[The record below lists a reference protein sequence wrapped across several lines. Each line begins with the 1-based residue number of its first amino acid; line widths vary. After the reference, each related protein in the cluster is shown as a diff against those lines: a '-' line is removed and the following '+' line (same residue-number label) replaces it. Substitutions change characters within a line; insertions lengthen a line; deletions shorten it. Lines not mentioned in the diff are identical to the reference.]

1 MILDLRQLISDWL
14 CKIGHSKQP
23 EKAFAGPEGASP
35 RAAETD
41 VGDLFRRLAAPI
53 ADILKGKRP
62 QDIPF
67 DRPTKFELV
76 INLKTAES
84 QGIDVRPCCSP
95 VLRSPNGRAIAQRM
109 SLLLSLFGSAAMSDL
124 SQKCAPKR
132 PTADHFE
139 FRAALL
145 HPPAR
150 RFDLDLP
157 RPCGATILRDGGHDD
172 WLNIPGRGCKPT

>member
-84 QGIDVRPCCSP
+84 QGIDGAPMLLARAEVTEWARNCS
-95 VLRSPNGRAIAQRM
+95 AHE
-109 SLLLSLFGSAAMSDL
+109 SLVVTFW
-124 SQKCAPKR
+124 KCR
-132 PTADHFE
+132 
-139 FRAALL
+139 
-145 HPPAR
+145 
-150 RFDLDLP
+150 
-157 RPCGATILRDGGHDD
+157 
-172 WLNIPGRGCKPT
+172 NV